1 MKPKQFLLII
11 LLLCGFVQT
20 PERTITGIVTDDNQM
35 PLQGV
40 TISVKDSRLTAS
52 TDQQGRY
59 RITVPVSA
67 KKLVFSYIGF
77 LGKEVSITSKNELN
91 ISLSP
96 DYKGLNEIV
105 YLHSGTSKKALA
117 TRSAPGAFYNQ
128 NNTFYR
134 GNENTNTESYKNIK
148 ENTFQLTQDQSVTTF
163 SIDVDRA
170 SYSNIRRFLNM
181 GQMPPVDAVRI
192 EEMINYFDYDY
203 AQPKNEH
210 PISVTTELSD
220 SPWNKQL
227 KLLHIGLQAKTI
239 PTDNLPPSNLVFLID
254 VSGSMMTHNKLPLLK
269 NAFKLLVDQ
278 LRAQDKVSIVVYA
291 GAAGLVLEPTP
302 GNEKTK
308 IREALENLS
317 AGGSTAGGAGIELAY
332 KIARENFL
340 PKGNNRIIL
349 ATDGDFNVGISSEGD
364 LERMIEAKRKYGIYL
379 SIAGFGMGNY
389 KDSHIETLADKGNGN
404 YSYIDNMQEAR
415 KVFVNEFGG
424 TLFTVAKDVKLQIE
438 FNPTK
443 VKAFRLIGYENRAL
457 KNEEFHDDKK
467 DAGELGS
474 GHCVTALY
482 EIVPADVNSS
492 YLSKIDTLKYKK
504 VLPSENAESNDLL
517 TLKIRYKS
525 PESDQSTLF
534 QTVVP
539 NVTRPLESTSDNFR
553 FAISVAEL
561 GLILRRSEFRGS
573 AGYESVIARAQGAL
587 GKDMEA
593 YRSEFISLAKTA
605 RLIDRPEETAKK

>member
-40 TISVKDSRLTAS
+40 TVSVVNSRLATS

-59 RITVPVSA
+59 RITVPVST

-77 LGKEVSITSKNELN
+77 LRKEVSITSKNELN
-91 ISLSP
+91 ISLDP

-105 YLHSGTSKKALA
+105 YLHPGTSKKALVTGSA
-117 TRSAPGAFYNQ
+117 TGAVQ
-128 NNTFYR
+128 NHKSTFYR
-134 GNENTNTESYKNIK
+134 SNENSNTESYKNIK
-148 ENTFQLTQDQSVTTF
+148 ENTFQTTQDQSVTTF

-170 SYSNIRRFLNM
+170 AYSNVRRFLNA
-181 GQMPPVDAVRI
+181 GQMPPADAVRI
-192 EEMINYFDYDY
+192 EEMINYFDYNY
-203 AQPKNEH
+203 PQPEKEH

-220 SPWNKQL
+220 SPWNSKL

-254 VSGSMMTHNKLPLLK
+254 VSGSMMDYNKLPLLK

-291 GAAGLVLEPTP
+291 GAAGLVLEPTS

-308 IREALENLS
+308 IREALENLT

-340 PKGNNRIIL
+340 HKGNNRVIL

-364 LERMIEAKRKYGIYL
+364 LERMIEAKRKDGIYL

-389 KDSHIETLADKGNGN
+389 KDSHIETMADKGNGN

-438 FNPTK
+438 FNPAR

-504 VLPSENAESNDLL
+504 VLPSENAESDELL
-517 TLKIRYKS
+517 TLKIRYKN

-534 QTVVP
+534 HTVVP
-539 NVTRPLESTSDNFR
+539 NVTKPLESTSNNFR

-561 GLILRRSEFRGS
+561 GLILRGSEFRGN

-587 GKDMEA
+587 GKDLEG
-593 YRSEFISLAKTA
+593 YRSEFISLARTA
-605 RLIDRPEETAKK
+605 RLIDRTEEAAKK